1 MEGEAH
7 VCELLRTLEN
17 WRNITYFSEC
27 KRLCSQWFNIDK
39 RTPRCMRYIDNMSA
53 VNIEKRRYGRLKNFW
68 IIHPFSYFKFLWETL
83 MMVVYA
89 IAFFTIPFMISF
101 IVMDYEVLRLDKVNL
116 FIYIMCWLDI
126 IVTCMT
132 GYYDK
137 KNMRVELNLLKI
149 FKKYLKGYLLVDI
162 ISSLPYDHI
171 TLFWRKLP
179 GNSSFYEITL
189 INLLPLLK
197 LTRYPTLNDYI
208 FHFYQ
213 YFAIEYFYY
222 QLTTT
227 LALGFYL
234 IIWFSCL
241 CYLLPVLMLHFYNI
255 PSTECQD
262 CWMVGLEN
270 EGLAFRFQHA
280 FFIVLENLLA
290 SGYGV
295 FPPKTDVHIV
305 LNIVLMIFGR
315 FIECY
320 IIIMFLQVKRNSKA
334 AKSKYQEIINQIGA
348 YARQKQ
354 LPFQIKN
361 RLLEYYNYRFKEN
374 FFRERNIQSILSERL
389 RDEIAMQSCR
399 RLVENVTLFKNVP
412 QDILKSIIKNL
423 KFELYLRNDVI
434 IRAGSIGDCM
444 FFLSIGTVS
453 VLTPTGKE
461 ICHLHDGAHFG
472 EIALLA
478 SDQKRVAT
486 VIAIDISEV
495 YRLDRKDFRKS
506 VAVHSELLSS
516 IERIATERI
525 ERTAI
530 IEEHHK
536 RFIMRSSFAHDEA
549 RRRSKTS

>member
-1 MEGEAH
+1 MARMSDAMEGKAH

-17 WRNITYFSEC
+17 WRNITYFSKC

-39 RTPRCMRYIDNMSA
+39 RTPRFISS
-53 VNIEKRRYGRLKNFW
+53 KLPRLLSEVDLPGVDSHSRIFY
-68 IIHPFSYFKFLWETL
+68 PRFLWEIL

-116 FIYIMCWLDI
+116 FIYIMCWLNI

-179 GNSSFYEITL
+179 GNSSFYAITL

-197 LTRYPTLNDYI
+197 LSRYPTLNDYI
-208 FHFYQ
+208 FQFYQ
-213 YFAIEYFYY
+213 YFAIEHFYY

-241 CYLLPVLMLHFYNI
+241 CYLLPVLMLYFYNI

-262 CWMVGLEN
+262 CWMVGIEK
-270 EGLAFRFQHA
+270 EGLAFKFQHA

-320 IIIMFLQVKRNSKA
+320 IIKVKRNSKA

-399 RLVENVTLFKNVP
+399 RLVQNVKLFKNVP

-423 KFELYLRNDVI
+423 KFELYLRNDII

-444 FFLSIGTVS
+444 FFLSIGTVA

-486 VIAIDISEV
+486 VIAVDISEV
-495 YRLDRKDFRKS
+495 YRLDRKDFRKC
-506 VAVHSELLSS
+506 VTVHSELFSS

-536 RFIMRSSFAHDEA
+536 RFIMRSSLAHDEA
-549 RRRSKTS
+549 RRRSKI